1 MDQQLVATVE
11 VQHDKLE
18 QSTCPVEAKPEIA
31 RRALLIQVGD
41 VHVMLCRV
49 EGVLCC
55 DPVFQ
60 RGSMNL
66 HYAASIHA
74 LTAARMASDRET

>member
-11 VQHDKLE
+11 AQHDKLE
-18 QSTCPVEAKPEIA
+18 QATCAVEAEPEIA
-31 RRALLIQVGD
+31 PRVLLIQVGD
-41 VHVMLCRV
+41 VHVMLCRK

-55 DPVFQ
+55 DPVLK
-60 RGSMNL
+60 RGSMNP

-74 LTAARMASDRET
+74 LTAARMTSDRET